1 VDELV
6 KDDTKEDRIGKEAD
20 RQLPIIR
27 G

>member
-6 KDDTKEDRIGKEAD
+6 KDDPKEDRIGKEAD
-20 RQLPIIR
+20 RQLPIVR